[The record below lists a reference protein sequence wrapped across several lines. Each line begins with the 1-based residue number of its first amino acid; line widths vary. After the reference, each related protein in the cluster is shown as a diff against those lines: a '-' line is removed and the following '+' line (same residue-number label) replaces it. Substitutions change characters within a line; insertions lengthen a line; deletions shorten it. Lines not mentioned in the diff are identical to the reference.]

1 MSELRGRVLQNASRI
16 CSSWSLLWFLP
27 MGIDE
32 DYFAVVISSSY
43 VEIFFQIGFKF
54 MEDFAWYRQ
63 VASRVLVHSLSF
75 EVLFP

>member
-1 MSELRGRVLQNASRI
+1 
-16 CSSWSLLWFLP
+16 

-43 VEIFFQIGFKF
+43 VEIFFQVGFKF

-75 EVLFP
+75 EVLFPWEGEFDFHHSQGVTSRALHIMQTV